1 VAPLSLTIAARKGSY
16 QVPETNKA
24 MHAGKIRS
32 ANLPIFQLDPKNAV
46 VLIGLIGALAYIVG
60 FVVGLGY

>member
-1 VAPLSLTIAARKGSY
+1 
-16 QVPETNKA
+16 VPATNKV

-46 VLIGLIGALAYIVG
+46 VLIGLIGALAYVVG